1 VKSTTIGSH
10 PERRAARARNA
21 FLTLRGESD
30 YQARLNEISLLAPS
44 LWRGQPV
51 YALLCNGTT
60 GRGPH
65 LVNVPEALLWS
76 LIDLRAYRCPFH
88 S

>member
-1 VKSTTIGSH
+1 MKSTTIGSH
-10 PERRAARARNA
+10 PERRAARAKQA
-21 FLTLRGESD
+21 FLTLRGEQD
-30 YQARLNEISLLAPS
+30 YQARRAEIDRLTPS

-60 GRGPH
+60 GKGPH
-65 LVNVPEALLWS
+65 LVNVPEALLYA

>member
-1 VKSTTIGSH
+1 MKSTTIGSH
-10 PERRAARARNA
+10 PERRAERARDA

-30 YQARLNEISLLAPS
+30 YNARRAEIVMLQTST
-44 LWRGQPV
+44 WRGQAV

-65 LVNVPEALLWS
+65 LVNVPEAMLWS

>member
-10 PERRAARARNA
+10 PERRAARAKQA
-21 FLTLRGESD
+21 FLTLRGEQD
-30 YQARLNEISLLAPS
+30 YQARRAEIVMLQTST
-44 LWRGQPV
+44 WRGQTV

-76 LIDLRAYRCPFH
+76 LIDLRAYRCAFH